1 MKGYKYTIGDG
12 VMKVTKGSIV
22 VIKDELKAEK
32 LYVLWGISGFA
43 NVVAASD
50 PETTKIWHM
59 RLGHMSALGLAELS
73 KRGLLDGCHADTLD
87 FYEHCVFG
95 KHKRVKFSS
104 AVHNTKNI
112 LDYVH
117 ADLWG
122 PSRITSHGGARYI
135 LTIIDDKSRRVWP
148 YFLKQKS
155 DAFES
160 FKVWKTMVE
169 KQTER
174 KLKVLRIDNGMEF
187 CSGDF
192 NSFCR
197 KDGIVRHDTIQYMPQ
212 QNGVAERMNRTI
224 ISKARCM
231 LSNSSLSQKFWTK
244 AASTACHLINCSP
257 STAIDKKTP
266 LEVWSSSPYDYSQ
279 LRVFGCTAY
288 AHVDNGKLEPRA
300 IKGVFYDGSGVK
312 AYKLWNPD
320 TQKAFYSRN
329 ILFNE
334 SAMFISVVSTNAT
347 NQNSESISV
356 QVEHVGDV
364 DNHASPSTEP
374 AEDLSPIS
382 ASSPVMESHPQSLA
396 EGWARRKI
404 VWPRRLIQECNI
416 AFALAI
422 AEEIDNVQEPLN
434 YSEAILS
441 TDSGKWIGTMHEE
454 MESLE
459 K

>member
-1 MKGYKYTIGDG
+1 
-12 VMKVTKGSIV
+12 
-22 VIKDELKAEK
+22 
-32 LYVLWGISGFA
+32 
-43 NVVAASD
+43 
-50 PETTKIWHM
+50 M

-364 DNHASPSTEP
+364 DDHASPSTEP

-382 ASSPVMESHPQSLA
+382 ASSPVVESHPQSLA
-396 EGWARRKI
+396 EG
-404 VWPRRLIQECNI
+404 
-416 AFALAI
+416 
-422 AEEIDNVQEPLN
+422 
-434 YSEAILS
+434 
-441 TDSGKWIGTMHEE
+441 
-454 MESLE
+454 
-459 K
+459 